1 MNLKYA
7 LFGAVVLFLVVP
19 VSAQS
24 EYTLTASAEISSEGY
39 LTFSWETLIE
49 DDVELLLT
57 RTDDAQFL
65 KRVPVTGKEM
75 VHYSGIGNG
84 DYSAQLVHADGTVL
98 SNATRFTVEHRSLEQ
113 AFTLFGLGA
122 ALFVGLVV
130 FFMFGTKPASGQQD
144 GGGDA

>member
-7 LFGAVVLFLVVP
+7 LFGVVVLFLVVP

-75 VHYSGIGNG
+75 VHYSGMDNG
-84 DYSAQLVHADGTVL
+84 DYSAQLTHVNGAVL
-98 SNATRFTVEHRSLEQ
+98 SNAVTFTVAHRSLKQ

-122 ALFVGLVV
+122 ALFVGLLL
-130 FFMFGTKPASGQQD
+130 FFLLGTKTTPAQQM